1 MNNKD
6 LKSSAKSNEK
16 EKNLKTQLK
25 KMFLERSSRP
35 RAKENII
42 NPNLKGI

>member
-1 MNNKD
+1 MDHKD
-6 LKSSAKSNEK
+6 LKAPASVFKK
-16 EKNLKTQLK
+16 ETDKKVQLK
-25 KMFLERSSRP
+25 KMFLERNSRP

>member
-1 MNNKD
+1 MDHKD
-6 LKSSAKSNEK
+6 LRTPASTFKKEVEK
-16 EKNLKTQLK
+16 KIQLK

>member
-1 MNNKD
+1 MDHKD
-6 LKSSAKSNEK
+6 LKAPASASTK
-16 EKNLKTQLK
+16 EAQKKAQLK
-25 KMFLERSSRP
+25 KMFLERNSRP

>member
-6 LKSSAKSNEK
+6 LKAPASATQK
-16 EKNLKTQLK
+16 EKNLKVQLK

-35 RAKENII
+35 RAKDNII
-42 NPNLKGI
+42 NPDLKGI

>member
-1 MNNKD
+1 MDHKD
-6 LKSSAKSNEK
+6 LKSSTSAFKKEVEK
-16 EKNLKTQLK
+16 KVQLK

>member
-1 MNNKD
+1 MDHKD
-6 LKSSAKSNEK
+6 LKSPALAFKKEVEK
-16 EKNLKTQLK
+16 KAQLK

>member
-1 MNNKD
+1 MDSKD
-6 LKSSAKSNEK
+6 LRAPASEFKKEVEK
-16 EKNLKTQLK
+16 KLQLK
-25 KMFLERSSRP
+25 KMFLERNSRP